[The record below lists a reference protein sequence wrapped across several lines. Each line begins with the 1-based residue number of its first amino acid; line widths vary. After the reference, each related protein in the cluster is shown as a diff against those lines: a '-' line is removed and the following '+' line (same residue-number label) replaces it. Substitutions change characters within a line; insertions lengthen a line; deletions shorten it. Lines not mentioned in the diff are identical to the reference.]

1 MIPRFRLFP
10 LVRSLGPLTLVALVL
25 SIDCTV
31 SGGSISPDERF
42 PYWEAL
48 NQPGNGMRS
57 LGLSSAWKN
66 LYATM
71 ASLPFTVLTR
81 SREHGLRRDG
91 LTTTTSMPSYVRP
104 LHTVH
109 TRPSHSVTHLS
120 GTLSAK
126 IQHFNL
132 VPLSLRP
139 SLVPVLYLSLIHI

>member
-71 ASLPFTVLTR
+71 ALIDAQPV
-81 SREHGLRRDG
+81 EHARDADSFSPGKLSNLESALIASSDKSESINGLRIAATATQVSEWITAR
-91 LTTTTSMPSYVRP
+91 S
-104 LHTVH
+104 
-109 TRPSHSVTHLS
+109 
-120 GTLSAK
+120 
-126 IQHFNL
+126 I
-132 VPLSLRP
+132 
-139 SLVPVLYLSLIHI
+139 